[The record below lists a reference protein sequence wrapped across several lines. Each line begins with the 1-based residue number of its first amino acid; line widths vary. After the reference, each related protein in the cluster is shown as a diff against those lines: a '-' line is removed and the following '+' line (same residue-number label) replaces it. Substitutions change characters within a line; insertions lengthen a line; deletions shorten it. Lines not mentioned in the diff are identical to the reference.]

1 MKNLIKQLKVA
12 VTALL
17 IIVAFIASS
26 VSSIKDNV
34 KNRVIID
41 IGYQSVTAQTWG
53 ALIVKDQELFEKE
66 LEKIKPY
73 YNFDVRWHDEV
84 SGAPINNNM
93 MAHKFQFGF
102 LGDLPILINL
112 ENSAKSVK
120 YNALLIAIDGR
131 GKNGANQ
138 SILVSEQSGI
148 KSIEDLK
155 DKQISVPVGSSA
167 YHMLMRI
174 LEKHAL
180 TSDVQIQH
188 QDIPTAYT
196 MVHSGKLSVVA
207 AWEPYPSLF
216 LKQAEMVKLV
226 DGNESGVDYIAGI
239 VEDKDWAIAHPE
251 YTKAFLKSIR
261 KAHRLLNSNKVKA
274 SKIISRQSRFKQNIV
289 LSALKDIT
297 WNSVITSQDVDTFYQ
312 DYQFMRST
320 NSISKFP
327 LDRYLK
333 PNQL

>member
-1 MKNLIKQLKVA
+1 M
-12 VTALL
+12 
-17 IIVAFIASS
+17 
-26 VSSIKDNV
+26 
-34 KNRVIID
+34 
-41 IGYQSVTAQTWG
+41 
-53 ALIVKDQELFEKE
+53 
-66 LEKIKPY
+66 
-73 YNFDVRWHDEV
+73 
-84 SGAPINNNM
+84 
-93 MAHKFQFGF
+93 
-102 LGDLPILINL
+102 
-112 ENSAKSVK
+112 
-120 YNALLIAIDGR
+120 
-131 GKNGANQ
+131 
-138 SILVSEQSGI
+138 
-148 KSIEDLK
+148 
-155 DKQISVPVGSSA
+155 PVGSSA